1 VNPPPPLRR
10 TKIVFTIGPATES
23 PEMLETLIR
32 AGADVCRINMAH
44 ATHDWTRQTVKN
56 IRAAAERAG
65 RDIAIMMDVKGPEI
79 RTGDLPAPLELKPG
93 EIFDF
98 TVKPGGGPY
107 DSEEV
112 RSVNVNYRDLV
123 NDISVGDT
131 VLVDS
136 GMLRFEVLEKND
148 NRIRCRVIIPGR
160 LGSRRHINLPGV
172 RVNLPALTEKDIADV
187 RVAVEC
193 ELDLIALSFVREP
206 ADIEKLQTLLS
217 ELRSPARVIAKI
229 EDQEAIQNLQDII
242 KACDGLMVAR
252 GDLGIECPFED
263 LPIIQRR
270 AVKTCLTYGKPVI
283 IATHTL
289 ESMVSSPMP
298 TRAEVTDVANAVFEQ
313 ADCVMLSGETTVGKY
328 PLECVQALDRI
339 ARRIERSG
347 GSGLD
352 VQPQFTTD
360 QSKLFRSAV
369 IMANELRASGILVF
383 TRRGFVAQGVAVLRP
398 KYTPVFAFTGVRTT
412 LRQMRMLRGVEPF
425 LMKFDPDPEATVQ
438 KAIGLLRA
446 QGHVSPGDKVVVVS
460 DILAADRLINS
471 IQLRNVD

>member
-1 VNPPPPLRR
+1 MNPPGLRR
-10 TKIVFTIGPATES
+10 TKIIFTIGPATES
-23 PEMLETLIR
+23 PAMLETLIR

-44 ATHDWTRQTVKN
+44 ATHDWTRQIVKN
-56 IRAAAERAG
+56 IREASERAG

-79 RTGDLPAPLELKPG
+79 RTGDVPAPLELKPG
-93 EIFDF
+93 EVFDF
-98 TVKPGGGPY
+98 TVRPDPEN
-107 DSEEV
+107 SEEV
-112 RSVNVNYRDLV
+112 RSVDVNYRDLV
-123 NDISVGDT
+123 NDISVGDM
-131 VLVDS
+131 VLVDN
-136 GMLRFEVLEKND
+136 GMLRFEVLEKTR
-148 NRIRCRVIIPGR
+148 NRIRCRVVVPGT

-193 ELDLIALSFVREP
+193 GIDLIALSFVREP
-206 ADIEKLQTLLS
+206 ADIEKLQQLLAD
-217 ELRSPARVIAKI
+217 LRSSARVIAKI
-229 EDQEAIQNLQDII
+229 EDQQAIQNLQDII

-270 AVKTCLTYGKPVI
+270 AVKMCLTYGKPVI
-283 IATHTL
+283 IATHML
-289 ESMVSSPMP
+289 ESMIQSPMP

-313 ADCVMLSGETTVGKY
+313 ADCIMLSGETTIGRY

-347 GSGLD
+347 GSGLN
-352 VQPQFTTD
+352 VEPQFTTD

-369 IMANELRASGILVF
+369 LMANELRAAGIVVF
-383 TRRGFVAQGVAVLRP
+383 TRRGFVAQGVTVLRP
-398 KYTPVFAFTGVRTT
+398 RYTPVFAFTSVRAT

-425 LMKFDPDPEATVQ
+425 QIKFESDPEATVQ
-438 KAIGLLRA
+438 KAIALLHS
-446 QGHVSPGDKVVVVS
+446 QGFVKSGDKVVVVS
-460 DILAADRLINS
+460 DILARDRLINS

>member
-1 VNPPPPLRR
+1 MNLTALRR

-23 PEMLETLIR
+23 LEMLETLIR

-44 ATHDWTRQTVKN
+44 ATHDWTRGIVKT
-56 IRAAAERAG
+56 IRQAAENAG

-79 RTGDLPAPLELKPG
+79 RTGDLPTPLELQPG
-93 EIFDF
+93 EVFDF
-98 TVKPGGGPY
+98 TVKPGGGSE
-107 DSEEV
+107 SEEV

-123 NDISVGDT
+123 NDIKVGDT

-136 GMLRFEVLEKND
+136 GMLRFEVLSKND
-148 NRIRCRVIIPGR
+148 SRIRCRVVIPGR

-172 RVNLPALTEKDIADV
+172 RVNLPALTEKDIGDV

-193 ELDLIALSFVREP
+193 GIDLIALSFVREP

-217 ELRSPARVIAKI
+217 DLRSPARVIAKI
-229 EDQEAIQNLQDII
+229 EDQEAIENLQDII

-252 GDLGIECPFED
+252 GDLGIECPFEE

-289 ESMVSSPMP
+289 ESMINSPLP
-298 TRAEVTDVANAVFEQ
+298 TRAEVSDVANAVFEQ

-347 GSGLD
+347 GTGLD
-352 VQPQFTTD
+352 VQPQFSTD

-369 IMANELRASGILVF
+369 MMANELRAAGILVF
-383 TRRGFVAQGVAVLRP
+383 TRRGYVAQGIAVLRP
-398 KYTPVFAFTGVRTT
+398 RYSPIFAFTGVRST

-425 LMKFDPDPEATVQ
+425 QMKFESDPEATVH
-438 KAIGLLRA
+438 KAISLLRSEGLVA
-446 QGHVSPGDKVVVVS
+446 SGDKVVVVS
-460 DILAADRLINS
+460 DILVSDRLINS

>member
-1 VNPPPPLRR
+1 MNSAGLRR
-10 TKIVFTIGPATES
+10 TKIIFTIGPATES
-23 PEMLETLIR
+23 PEMLEALIR

-44 ATHDWTRQTVKN
+44 ATHDWTRQTVQN
-56 IRAAAERAG
+56 IRAAAERTG

-79 RTGDLPAPLELKPG
+79 RTGDVTTPMELKPG
-93 EIFDF
+93 EVFDF
-98 TVKPGGGPY
+98 TVKPGSDPEN
-107 DSEEV
+107 SEEV

-123 NDISVGDT
+123 KDIAIGDT

-136 GMLRFEVLEKND
+136 GMLRFEVLEKNE
-148 NRIRCRVIIPGR
+148 NRIRCRVVIPGK

-193 ELDLIALSFVREP
+193 DLDLIALSFVREP
-206 ADIEKLQTLLS
+206 ADIEKLQQLLAD
-217 ELRSPARVIAKI
+217 LRSKARVIAKI
-229 EDQEAIQNLQDII
+229 EDQQAIQNLQDII

-298 TRAEVTDVANAVFEQ
+298 TRAEVTDVANAVYEQ

-352 VQPQFTTD
+352 VQPQFSTD

-369 IMANELRASGILVF
+369 LMANELRAAGIVVF

-398 KYTPVFAFTGVRTT
+398 KYSPIFAFTGVRST
-412 LRQMRMLRGVEPF
+412 LRQMRLLRGVEPF
-425 LMKFDPDPEATVQ
+425 LMKFDPEPEQTVQ
-438 KAIGLLRA
+438 KAIALLRA
-446 QGHVSPGDKVVVVS
+446 EGHVAKGDKVVVVS
-460 DILAADRLINS
+460 DILASDRLINS